1 MLKKFLALVMCI
13 VIMCSMGVV
22 ANAQGISSVNDDY
35 ALTVSESGESQ
46 IQPRYD
52 YTATI
57 SCSLNNSSGK
67 AQCVG
72 VVGGYSGTT
81 TKIVI
86 KMTLQ
91 KKTLF
96 WWSKVQEWSS
106 TTNAHTAA
114 MSKTVSVDSGTYRVK
129 LVATVY
135 SGSKSEEIE
144 MYSKTNEF

>member
-1 MLKKFLALVMCI
+1 MVMCL
-13 VIMCSMGVV
+13 VLMCGVGVV
-22 ANAQGISSVNDDY
+22 ANAQGISSTDENTSIVF
-35 ALTVSESGESQ
+35 ESVENQ
-46 IQPRYD
+46 IQPRYS
-52 YTATI
+52 YTNKI
-57 SCSLNNSSGK
+57 SCALNNSSGK
-67 AQCVG
+67 AQCVAS
-72 VVGGYSGTT
+72 VMGYSGTT

-91 KKTLF
+91 KKTLL

-114 MSKTVSVDSGTYRVK
+114 MSKIVAVESGKYRVK

-144 MYSKTNEF
+144 MYSKTYEF

>member
-1 MLKKFLALVMCI
+1 MFKKTLALVMCI
-13 VIMCSMGVV
+13 VLMCGMGVV
-22 ANAQGISSVNDDY
+22 ANAQAVSSADDY
-35 ALTVSESGESQ
+35 AVTVSENGESQ

-52 YTATI
+52 YTAKI
-57 SCSLNNSSGK
+57 SCLLSKSNGK
-67 AQCVG
+67 ALCVAS
-72 VVGGYSGTT
+72 VGGYSGIT

-91 KKTLF
+91 KKGLL

-106 TTNAHTAA
+106 TTNSYTAG
-114 MSKTVSVDSGTYRVK
+114 MSKTVSVESGKHRVK

-144 MYSKTNEF
+144 MYSQTYEF